1 MNEPQQIEAAQK
13 AANQGAKVKG
23 VGLVRGNPRLCF
35 HCLQPIGELDPWTK
49 YTSAAD
55 PPEYAVYSII
65 FHQRCDG
72 PGTAPNLTT
81 PSAWLSR
88 AL

>member
-1 MNEPQQIEAAQK
+1 MDEPQEIDAARR
-13 AANQGAKVKG
+13 AATLGSKVHG
-23 VGLVRGNPRLCF
+23 SGLVPGNPRLCF
-35 HCLQPIGELDPWTK
+35 RCLQPIGELDVWTK

-72 PGTAPNLTT
+72 LGTAPNLTT
-81 PSAWLSR
+81 PSA
-88 AL
+88 

>member
-1 MNEPQQIEAAQK
+1 MDEPEQVETARK
-13 AANQGAKVKG
+13 AASKGAKVQG
-23 VGLVRGNPRLCF
+23 IGLVPGNPRLCF
-35 HCLQPIGELDPWTK
+35 RCLQPIGELDLWTK

-72 PGTAPNLTT
+72 LGTASNLTT
-81 PSAWLSR
+81 PSA
-88 AL
+88 